1 MKEHERIRDLEEFW
15 RNASDVFLLLDQTGT
30 IQGANPA
37 VEATLGWSV
46 EATIGRDVA
55 TLVHPDDR
63 ARMREA
69 LMQLCAGVAIGSL
82 SLRLSRAD
90 GAYRQI
96 NLRAGA
102 ASDDGRVVV
111 VARDVTLFKQ
121 TMSENLRLTHAYH
134 FLRRA
139 SDVSRRAVSRE
150 ALFTDA
156 CRCAVTD
163 GSFRL
168 ASIGMLDPETGVLRP
183 VATAGVG
190 HDSPN
195 GLPFSADPDGF
206 GQAAREG
213 RPVVFADFVHDATP
227 APWRAA
233 ARVYGLRSSASLPLQ
248 ANGTVVGVLTV
259 FAAEADAFDDDEV
272 MLLGDVAAEIS
283 ASLRALERREDQQ
296 RTEAAVRRLEA
307 QQQRTQRLES
317 VGTLAGGIAH
327 DLNNTLAPIV
337 MAVGLLERLPLD
349 ERAARHLKTIEK
361 SAARG
366 AAMVKQVLS
375 FARGL
380 EGEKVAMTVRH
391 LINEVAKMLDATL
404 LKDIRVE
411 VMAPRELPSVL
422 ADPAQLHQVML
433 SLCVNAVQ
441 AMAGHGLLRIVA
453 GEVTLEQAA
462 ALGIAGGRAGHFIC
476 ISVTDTGPGIIPG
489 VLDRIFEPFFT
500 TKPAGQGTGLGLSTS
515 LGIVRAHGGFIGVE
529 SIVGRGS
536 MFRVYLPVVAES
548 AQPVAPETSVP
559 PPEGRGELVLVV
571 EDEDDVRE
579 LVHETLEQFH
589 FRVITARDG
598 AEGIALFSREN
609 EDIAVVLTD
618 IKMPVLD
625 GIAMTLAIRR
635 LRPDVR
641 VVAMSGVDASLADA
655 ERLGHDSVT
664 RVMQKPFEIATLVR
678 TVREAIDAPRPV
690 PVVMHGE
697 PSIAVPLARGEA

>member
-1 MKEHERIRDLEEFW
+1 MTDRERALDLEECW
-15 RNASDVFLLLDQTGT
+15 RTSSDIFLLLDRTGT
-30 IQGANPA
+30 IIDVNPA
-37 VEATLGWSV
+37 IVPTLGWSV
-46 EATIGRDVA
+46 AATQGRDIA
-55 TLVHPDDR
+55 TLVHPDDC
-63 ARMREA
+63 ARMQDA
-69 LMQLCAGVAIGSL
+69 LTGLRAGVALGSL
-82 SLRLSRAD
+82 SLRLTRED
-90 GAYRQI
+90 GQYRQM

-102 ASDDGRVVV
+102 VSTDGRFMV
-111 VARDVTLFKQ
+111 VARDVTLFQQ
-121 TMSENLRLTHAYH
+121 TMRENFRLTHAYH

-139 SDVSRRAVSRE
+139 SDVSRRAATRE
-150 ALFTDA
+150 ALFADA

-163 GSFRL
+163 GNFRL
-168 ASIGMLDPETGVLRP
+168 AWIGMLDPVTGVLRA

-190 HDSPN
+190 HDTPN

-213 RPVVFADFVHDATP
+213 RTVVFADFELDATP

-233 ARVYGLRSSASLPLQ
+233 AIVYGLRSSASLPLT
-248 ANGTVVGVLTV
+248 ANGTIVGVLTV
-259 FAAEADAFDDDEV
+259 FAAEAGAFGDDEV
-272 MLLGDVAAEIS
+272 ILLGDVAAEIS
-283 ASLRALERREDQQ
+283 ASLGALERREEQQ

-307 QQQRTQRLES
+307 HQHRTQRLES

-349 ERAARHLKTIEK
+349 ERASRHLKTIEK

-391 LINEVAKMLDATL
+391 VVNDVAKMLDDTL
-404 LKDIRVE
+404 LKDVRVE
-411 VMAPRELPSVL
+411 VVAPRELPSVM

-441 AMAGHGLLRIVA
+441 AMEGHGLLRIVA
-453 GEVTLEQAA
+453 EEVTLEQAA

-476 ISVTDTGPGIIPG
+476 ISVTDTGPGIVPG

-500 TKPAGQGTGLGLSTS
+500 TKAAGQGTGLGLSTS
-515 LGIVRAHGGFIGVE
+515 LGIVRSHNGFIGVE

-536 MFRVYLPVVAES
+536 MFRVYLPVVEES
-548 AQPVAPETSVP
+548 AEPAAPRTFVGT
-559 PPEGRGELVLVV
+559 PEGHGELVLVV

-579 LVHETLEQFH
+579 LVRETLEQFH
-589 FRVITARDG
+589 FRVLTARDG
-598 AEGIALFSREN
+598 AEGVALFARDGN
-609 EDIAVVLTD
+609 DIAVVLTD

-625 GIAMTLAIRR
+625 GIAMTHAIRR
-635 LRPDVR
+635 LRPNVR

-655 ERLGHDSVT
+655 ERLVHESVT
-664 RVMQKPFEIATLVR
+664 RVMQKPFEVATLVR
-678 TVREAIDAPRPV
+678 TVREALDAPLPATAA
-690 PVVMHGE
+690 MHSNPPTGA
-697 PSIAVPLARGEA
+697 PPIRGDQ